1 MKIRQ
6 AARGY
11 AAAVTFPPLQRL
23 LTKIQ
28 LLEIQTK
35 LGKVGL
41 KGLGYAVAILG
52 VALPIAEA
60 SAEFYNSNYITGSA
74 KIAEAA
80 GTLALSV
87 GLAAYGATEGV
98 VATAVAAFAWELI
111 IIGAIV
117 FGIGMA
123 VYTYFKTDSFEELLK
138 QCFWGNGDKY
148 FAGGYKL
155 KEDQIISRSPQKK
168 EQLDYYIEYA
178 ESFQGY
184 YQIELQEFANLFFT
198 SQLQANAI
206 PKSKAGLGQ
215 SHYGAAHYV
224 IQYQFTLGNF
234 QCGISDIEYQLVEKK
249 ALFAYPAG
257 TPVASLPK
265 QRDTVVKHRGIE
277 YLASQQTKF
286 NAAFEA
292 ALQDAL
298 ACTTLRD
305 GELVLSFEVEAGI
318 FCR

>member
-1 MKIRQ
+1 M
-6 AARGY
+6 
-11 AAAVTFPPLQRL
+11 
-23 LTKIQ
+23 
-28 LLEIQTK
+28 
-35 LGKVGL
+35 
-41 KGLGYAVAILG
+41 
-52 VALPIAEA
+52 
-60 SAEFYNSNYITGSA
+60 
-74 KIAEAA
+74 
-80 GTLALSV
+80 
-87 GLAAYGATEGV
+87 
-98 VATAVAAFAWELI
+98 ATAVAAFAWELI

-123 VYTYFKTDSFEELLK
+123 VYNYFKTDAFEELLK
-138 QCFWGNGDKY
+138 QCFWGNGRKY

-265 QRDTVVKHRGIE
+265 QRDTVVKHRGID

-318 FCR
+318 FVGDPLGQSIPSIYWYYLVDRLKGEIAPLRYRNGDPNDKLYGCIDEEGTE